1 LVETVLDGIIIV
13 GVSLAASL
21 LGFVAVHRSVPARVR
36 REHND
41 VAGFIYAILGIVY
54 AILLTYVTIVVWERF
69 DATSSTVELEAVA
82 AGNIYHGAD
91 GFPEPGQSTVKRMVR
106 SYVETTIDEEWSLL
120 AHRQFSPKAD
130 QLAHDLRSA
139 IDQLPVTTPTQQVML
154 DHELSQYETMIS
166 QRRVRI
172 LDAQVGVHPLLWG
185 MLILGGIVTVGF
197 TYLFGIEHVRA
208 HALMIAMLAFVIG
221 GMLFMIQ
228 QVNYPFSGDVHV
240 TDEAFRAVLA
250 TFPT

>member
-1 LVETVLDGIIIV
+1 LETVLDGIIIV
-13 GVSLAASL
+13 GFSVAVAL
-21 LGFVAVHRSVPARVR
+21 LGFLVVHRTVPASVR

-82 AGNIYHGAD
+82 AANIYHGVD
-91 GFPEPGQSTVKRMVR
+91 GFPDPAQSTVKNMVR
-106 SYVETTIDEEWSLL
+106 SYVETTIDEEWALL
-120 AHRQFSPKAD
+120 AQRRSSPKAD
-130 QLAHDLRSA
+130 QLANDLRGA
-139 IDQLPVTTPTQQVML
+139 IDQLPATTPTQQVLL

-166 QRRVRI
+166 QRRLRI
-172 LDAQVGVHPLLWG
+172 LESQVGLHPLLWV
-185 MLILGGIVTVGF
+185 MLISGGVVTVAF

-208 HALMIAMLAFVIG
+208 HALMIGMLAFIIG

-228 QVNYPFSGDVHV
+228 QVDYPFAGDVHV
-240 TDEAFRAVLA
+240 SDDAFQAILA
-250 TFPT
+250 TFTS